1 MDLTGIG
8 GIWPAS
14 LTPFDRDGAIDEAA
28 LRAHLR
34 HLAGT
39 PGVRALVVN
48 GHAGET
54 SSLDRAERKRVVQVA
69 REVAGDAVGV
79 VAGIVAEDPRTAC
92 DLARDAKEAGADA
105 ILLFPPLL
113 FAGGAE
119 VRPEMVLRFF
129 HAVAEA
135 AALPIVL
142 FQLSRPSGLGYTPE
156 LLARLLREVPSIIAV
171 KEGSDLVASY
181 EDNLEVLRACG
192 RKVSMLTSNNSWLL
206 ASLSLGGNGIL
217 SGIGSVASGIL
228 AEMHEA
234 MARGDLAAAR
244 RANDRLRPLVRVFYR
259 RPALDMHNRMK
270 TALNLMGLMP
280 NPAPRAPLLPIE
292 AGEREEIRRAL
303 VAAGLLP
310 AADMAA

>member
-34 HLAGT
+34 HLAAT
-39 PGVRALVVN
+39 RGVRALVVN

-54 SSLDRAERKRVVQVA
+54 SSLDRTERKGVVQVA
-69 REVAGDAVGV
+69 REVAGDATGV
-79 VAGIVAEDPRTAC
+79 VAGIVAEDPRAAC

-119 VRPEMVLRFF
+119 ARPEMMLRLF

-181 EDNLEVLRACG
+181 EDNLEVLKACG

-206 ASLSLGGNGIL
+206 ASLSLGGDGIL
-217 SGIGSVASGIL
+217 SGIGSVASDIL
-228 AEMHEA
+228 TEMHEA
-234 MARGDLAAAR
+234 VARGDLAAAR

-310 AADMAA
+310 ANEMAA